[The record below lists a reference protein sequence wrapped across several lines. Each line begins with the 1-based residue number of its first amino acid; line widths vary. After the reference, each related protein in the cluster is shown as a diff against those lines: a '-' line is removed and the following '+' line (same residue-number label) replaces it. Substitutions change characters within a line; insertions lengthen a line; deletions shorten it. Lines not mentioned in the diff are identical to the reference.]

1 MNNSFFEKT
10 MKVVRKHRGIKLF
23 ATERRRNYLV
33 LEPNYFITNFFTE
46 NLLAT
51 EMTKTE
57 VLMNK
62 PVCLGLLILELSK
75 ILRYESWYDYV
86 KPKYGKK
93 TKLCFM
99 GSDIYWISY
108 VKTDAIYKDIANDV
122 ETRLDTSNSEI
133 DRPLT
138 KGKNKKVTGLMKDE
152 LGGQIM
158 K

>member
-1 MNNSFFEKT
+1 
-10 MKVVRKHRGIKLF
+10 
-23 ATERRRNYLV
+23 
-33 LEPNYFITNFFTE
+33 
-46 NLLAT
+46 
-51 EMTKTE
+51 
-57 VLMNK
+57 
-62 PVCLGLLILELSK
+62 
-75 ILRYESWYDYV
+75 
-86 KPKYGKK
+86 
-93 TKLCFM
+93 M

-108 VKTDAIYKDIANDV
+108 VKTDDIYKDIANDV

>member
-1 MNNSFFEKT
+1 
-10 MKVVRKHRGIKLF
+10 
-23 ATERRRNYLV
+23 
-33 LEPNYFITNFFTE
+33 
-46 NLLAT
+46 
-51 EMTKTE
+51 
-57 VLMNK
+57 
-62 PVCLGLLILELSK
+62 
-75 ILRYESWYDYV
+75 
-86 KPKYGKK
+86 
-93 TKLCFM
+93 M

-108 VKTDAIYKDIANDV
+108 VKTDDIYKDIANNV